1 MNSRIARKP
10 ARQRRAPPPDPHVDL
25 QQRSLFVGDLDE
37 NVSKHELYEI
47 FSKYGTVDEIKL
59 PLNKKGKCL
68 GHAYINYKFV
78 KDAQSALSNLRHPI
92 INSKQCRVMPWAK
105 PDKSNYNICVKHLPS
120 SVTNAQLYDMFSPYG
135 TISSSKVQA
144 NPKTN
149 QSLGYGYVAFESEQ
163 QANDAINK
171 TNGMMVKGHRI
182 ATEMF
187 ISRQQRYERLDKL
200 DFTNVYVKH
209 IPPSWSE
216 TDVIQFFEQ
225 ETNGRISSH
234 HFSHKGYG
242 MSACLN
248 FVSVPQAKRC
258 IARLNGYAVD
268 SYTLYVARA
277 QKRKERD
284 YCIKRQKK
292 ERWRAQSKLFVANL
306 PPYVEEDEL
315 RNMFMRYGSITSCFI
330 ERDDEGAPLNRGVV
344 GFRYKHNASNAM
356 DQLNGTFYG
365 RFKLDV
371 TRFNGNKNKHLHVQ
385 NKHVECDEKAI
396 VSVINQR
403 NEKQHSVE
411 VVYSVEVWL
420 KRIVKLPQYIQLFKD
435 EGVDD
440 FETLQLLDE
449 DAFKQIGIKKIGH
462 LKKIISYGARL
473 NTNDKDNGWELQMEG
488 AANRRSKLL

>member
-1 MNSRIARKP
+1 MNWERARKQVT
-10 ARQRRAPPPDPHVDL
+10 QRRAPPPDPHVHL
-25 QQRSLFVGDLDE
+25 QKRSLFVGDLNE

-47 FSKYGTVDEIKL
+47 FSKHGAIDKIKL
-59 PLNKKGKCL
+59 PLNKNGKCL

-284 YCIKRQKK
+284 FCIKQQRKERQKT
-292 ERWRAQSKLFVANL
+292 QSKLFVANL
-306 PPYVEEDEL
+306 PPYVGEDEL
-315 RNMFMRYGSITSCFI
+315 RHMFSRYGSITSCRI
-330 ERDDEGAPLNRGVV
+330 ERDDDGVSLKRGVV
-344 GFRYKHNASNAM
+344 GFRHKHNASDAM
-356 DQLNGTFYG
+356 YQVNGTFYD
-365 RFKLDV
+365 RFKLYV
-371 TRFNGNKNKHLHVQ
+371 TRFNGNRVKRHQKPKLWKQ
-385 NKHVECDEKAI
+385 NKHVECDEKAV
-396 VSVINQR
+396 VSVIKER
-403 NEKQHSVE
+403 KDKQQINSVE
-411 VVYSVEVWL
+411 AWL
-420 KRIVKLPQYIQLFKD
+420 KHIVKLPQYMQLFED

-440 FETLQLLDE
+440 FETLQLLNE
-449 DAFKQIGIKKIGH
+449 DGFKQMGIKKIGH
-462 LKKIISYGARL
+462 LKKLMSHVAQL
-473 NTNDKDNGWELQMEG
+473 NANDNDNGWELQMEG
-488 AANRRSKLL
+488 AAN